1 MRVTEGHVS
10 KYKMEEKLD
19 MEYGPRKLKLP
30 KDCVQL
36 EPFTVCRYHLD
47 TNNHVNNGQYIR
59 MAEEYL
65 PEGFETGY
73 LQVEYKKQAHLHD
86 VIYPYVH
93 QDAQTVTIGLCDEE
107 GKPYA
112 VLAHRAAQAGGE
124 GAAEKREDA

>member
-1 MRVTEGHVS
+1 
-10 KYKMEEKLD
+10 MEEKLD

-30 KDCVQL
+30 QDCVKK

-65 PEGFETGY
+65 PDGFETGY

-93 QDAQTVTIGLCDEE
+93 QDAQTVMVGLCDEA

-112 VLAHRAAQAGGE
+112 VLSHRAADSGSD